1 LLWPSLLGPLLLWL
15 LWLSL
20 LGPLLLWLLWLSLL
34 GPLLLRLLWPRL
46 LGPLLRFRLALFFLL
61 LVVLRVRRDN
71 RPEEQKQGS
80 GTGSS
85 NILHS
90 NRLLQIRD
98 GVGTQTA
105 SPFDPHKS
113 HP

>member
-1 LLWPSLLGPLLLWL
+1 LLRLLWLRLLGPLLL
-15 LWLSL
+15 
-20 LGPLLLWLLWLSLL
+20 LLLWLLL
-34 GPLLLRLLWPRL
+34 PRL

-90 NRLLQIRD
+90 NRLPQIRN